1 MILSILQKRRSVRQF
16 QNKEIEK
23 KKLDQIIEALLRSPS
38 SRSLNPWEFIM
49 VTDQKLL
56 AVLSEAKPHG
66 SAFLKNAPLGII
78 VCADPKKSDVWIEDC
93 SIASIIGQL
102 TAESL
107 GLGSCWIQIRD
118 RLHVEGKPAE
128 DYIKACL
135 DIPAH
140 IKIESILAVGYA
152 DEKKQP
158 HPAETLEYKKI
169 HHNHYTIAESSAENG
184 ST

>member
-1 MILSILQKRRSVRQF
+1 MVLSILQKRRSIRQF

-38 SRSLNPWEFIM
+38 SRSLNPWEFIV
-49 VTDQKLL
+49 VTDRKLL

-93 SIASIIGQL
+93 AIASIIGQL

-118 RLHVEGKPAE
+118 RWHAEGKPAE
-128 DYIKACL
+128 DYIKAYL

-152 DEKKQP
+152 DEKKRP

-169 HHNHYTIAESSAENG
+169 HHNYYMITESPTED
-184 ST
+184 